1 MVSSDL
7 SRAYKFCF
15 VIKVRVSSCRM
26 SAAQLWKRCTTA
38 RRRAAVRQRPP
49 PRQFGPGTEYGC
61 VRVNLLV
68 IALIGR
74 DLTSNFDG
82 FQMTVQ
88 TP

>member
-7 SRAYKFCF
+7 SGAYKSCF

-26 SAAQLWKRCTTA
+26 LAIQLWQTLHDAT
-38 RRRAAVRQRPP
+38 RRAAVPP
-49 PRQFGPGTEYGC
+49 PRQFGPGTEHAW
-61 VRVNLLV
+61 VLVSLLV
-68 IALIGR
+68 ITLIGR

-88 TP
+88 IP